1 MLIVS
6 NYKDYY
12 DYVAKG
18 TESLPVYNRT
28 SLSSEDLNV
37 YVDGKYPEHYV
48 VGCRMRPDA
57 YYAYLTKSEVL
68 VVAGVGYGYAYS
80 RKNYFADWVI
90 TSFAKLDNPYYVSL
104 ANKVGLPVFLV
115 TDLKPKYP
123 GHVVVIDKVI
133 PVLKNYKFSMFRTAG
148 EVFQDI
154 SQFLSYR
161 LPLDPP
167 VSVDNRDKIVKAGFD
182 LKTSFRGKL

>member
-12 DYVAKG
+12 DYMAKG

-28 SLSSEDLNV
+28 SLLEDLV
-37 YVDGKYPEHYV
+37 VEMSGKYPESIV
-48 VGCRMRPDA
+48 VDSHMRPDA
-57 YYAYLTKSEVL
+57 YYTHTTKSEVL
-68 VVAGVGYGYAYS
+68 VVAGVGYRYRYS
-80 RKNYFADWVI
+80 RKDYLTAWVI
-90 TSFAKLDNPYYVSL
+90 KSVCKLDNPYYVSL

-123 GHVVVIDKVI
+123 GHVVVIDKAI

-182 LKTSFRGKL
+182 LKTSFRGK

>member
-28 SLSSEDLNV
+28 SLSENLKV
-37 YVDGKYPEHYV
+37 YVDGKYPESLV
-48 VGCRMRPDA
+48 SESRSRPDSYVLYTISA
-57 YYAYLTKSEVL
+57 HVL
-68 VVAGVGYGYAYS
+68 VVAGVGYRYRYS
-80 RKNYFADWVI
+80 RKDYLTDWKI
-90 TSFAKLDNPYYVSL
+90 DSATRLDNSYYMNL
-104 ANKVGLPVFLV
+104 ANLVGLPVFLV
-115 TDLKPKYP
+115 TNYINKYP
-123 GHVVVIDKVI
+123 GHVVVIYKKI
-133 PVLKNYKFSMFRTAG
+133 PRLADYKFSMFLSAG

-182 LKTSFRGKL
+182 LKTSFRGK